1 MTKRILVVSA
11 TGMGDSLWGTPGIR
25 ALKKTFPE
33 REIDLIV
40 NWRWEP
46 LFRFNPHLSQI
57 FNYHEQWYLQP
68 FLGIKMLGRHYDAIY
83 IFHANSNFKRM
94 LPWFRSAPV
103 WCYQGFNWMPESQ
116 RVKMNA
122 SAHGIQKMLTM
133 LENFGVKQD
142 GGQMEIFF
150 GPETLGKSQKFLQA
164 QGFGPDKY
172 VYLNLGA
179 AVESR
184 RWMVDRFSEL
194 ANRIL
199 KATPLNII
207 LGGGPNEKKR
217 ALTILNQLNTHR
229 AAEVCSQPILVNAHI
244 ISKARLMVTADTGPM
259 HIGFAVKTPVV
270 ALFGTIPLVFSGPYE
285 IPDHL
290 CRVIKIDPEDNIEEP
305 DPGEFSFRSI
315 TVDQVWNEVEKMLVG
330 NTSP

>member
-1 MTKRILVVSA
+1 
-11 TGMGDSLWGTPGIR
+11 
-25 ALKKTFPE
+25 
-33 REIDLIV
+33 
-40 NWRWEP
+40 
-46 LFRFNPHLSQI
+46 
-57 FNYHEQWYLQP
+57 
-68 FLGIKMLGRHYDAIY
+68 
-83 IFHANSNFKRM
+83 
-94 LPWFRSAPV
+94 
-103 WCYQGFNWMPESQ
+103 MPESQ

-150 GPETLGKSQKFLQA
+150 DPETLGKSQKFLQA

-229 AAEVCSQPILVNAHI
+229 AAEVCSQPILVNANI

-290 CRVIKIDPEDNIEEP
+290 CRVIKIDPEDNIEKP
-305 DPGEFSFRSI
+305 DPGEFYFRSI
-315 TVDQVWNEVEKMLVG
+315 TVDQVWNEVEKMLAG